1 MSSMIGKIRRT
12 VLSKMMLR
20 SIIVLSVSILLVE
33 FLAYRQ
39 ASKQIVD
46 LTEERQLELTA
57 LYAERFDQTIETV
70 EIDLRSIAGLPSLRD
85 YFVNRQYDLQAEAS
99 QQLDGV
105 AGFLLRLYARNR
117 AYSEIKISGQNG
129 EKFLTLHKGYVSRNK
144 VDPID
149 YFAPELTPQQRANLS
164 AGFVDEGVQP
174 GSGDEGDTLLYS
186 YGLSVQGEP
195 VGRVSISYDMV
206 KLTEDL
212 RGQKLFQTGH
222 LAIFSQDGEI
232 IYAPGLQVGDRLEAV
247 RPSLW
252 ARLTGMT
259 LPGTK
264 RFENAEERGFLVSA
278 TAMRA
283 KPWIIAAIAPERE
296 MFADLNRSRNVIS
309 GLVIIAILLELL
321 AVYWFTRNLI
331 TQPVNQLLEGTRAV
345 HSGDLGHTV
354 MIDSNDEFGE
364 LAGSFNHMTRSLK
377 DSISNL
383 EMEIERRAKAEEELQ
398 HAHDGLEQRVAD
410 RTKDLE
416 TEIAHRAAAQTALRK
431 SEEKFRDYTAV
442 SSDWV
447 WEMGPDFKINYISER
462 AFDALGIPAE
472 EIIGREANEG
482 ADSGYMHEEWE
493 VFRQLIRERRKF
505 KEFQYRYNHPDG
517 RIRYIRISG
526 KPIFD
531 EKGAFVGYRGTGT
544 DVTEAMK
551 TQEEMQKAKTEAE
564 HANEAKSEFLA
575 KMSHELRTPLNAVIG
590 YADVMREGIF
600 GTIEN
605 ERYQEYLTHIHGSG
619 THLLGLIDEILDLS
633 KIEAGHVEL
642 QPEIFEISRFA
653 ENILTTI
660 TPMAKA
666 RMNNLTVSFHEDI
679 GEIHADKSRLNQI
692 LLNLLSNA
700 CKFTEGGD
708 VSLTVE
714 AENDGREVVFAVS
727 DTGIGIPEEKMADL
741 FEEFTQVHPEMVRS
755 YGGTGL
761 GLSISKS
768 LCEMMGGSIS
778 VESEPDQGSTFTIRM
793 PRGKV

>member
-1 MSSMIGKIRRT
+1 MSSIIGKIRRT

-20 SIIVLSVSILLVE
+20 SIIVLSLSILLVE

-39 ASKQIVD
+39 ASKQIVQ

-57 LYAERFDQTIETV
+57 LYAERFDQIVEAV
-70 EIDLRSIAGLPSLRD
+70 EIDLRSVAGLPSLRD

-99 QQLDGV
+99 QQLDNV
-105 AGFLLRLYARNR
+105 TEFLLRLYERNR
-117 AYSEIKISGQNG
+117 AYSKIELSARNG
-129 EKFLTLHKGYVSRNK
+129 EKPLTVHKGDAFRHK
-144 VDPID
+144 IEPID
-149 YFAPELTPQQRANLS
+149 YFGPELTPQEKTNLS
-164 AGFVDEGVQP
+164 AGFVDEGVRQ
-174 GSGDEGDTLLYS
+174 GQGDDGDTLLYS

-195 VGRVSISYDMV
+195 VGRVFISYDFGE
-206 KLTEDL
+206 LTQDL
-212 RGQKLFQTGH
+212 RSQKLFETGH
-222 LAIFSQDGEI
+222 LAIFTQDGEI
-232 IYAPGLQVGDRLEAV
+232 VYAPGLQTGDRLETV
-247 RPSLW
+247 RPGLW
-252 ARLTGMT
+252 RRLAEMT
-259 LPGTK
+259 LPGTGQ
-264 RFENAEERGFLVSA
+264 FENAMDRGFLVSA

-296 MFADLNRSRNVIS
+296 MFADLNRSRNVIT

-321 AVYWFTRNLI
+321 AVYWFTDHLI
-331 TQPVNQLLEGTRAV
+331 TRPVNRLLDGTRAV
-345 HSGDLGHTV
+345 HSGKLDHTV

-377 DSISNL
+377 DSISEL
-383 EMEIERRAKAEEELQ
+383 ERENERRAKAEEELR
-398 HAHDGLEQRVAD
+398 HAHDGLEQRVAE

-416 TEIAHRAAAQTALRK
+416 AEIARRAAAQKALRK

-447 WEMGPDFKINYISER
+447 WETGPDFKVTYISER
-462 AFDALGIPAE
+462 AFDALGVPAE

-482 ADSGYMHEEWE
+482 VDTGYKHEEWE

-517 RIRYIRISG
+517 RIRYIRVSG

-531 EKGAFVGYRGTGT
+531 EKGAFAGYRGTGT

-551 TQEEMQKAKTEAE
+551 TQEEIRKAKTEAE

-600 GTIEN
+600 GSIEN

-642 QPEIFEISRFA
+642 QPETFELSRFV
-653 ENILTTI
+653 ENTLTTV

-666 RMNNLTVSFHEDI
+666 RMNNLSMICPKNI
-679 GEIHADKSRLNQI
+679 GDIHADKSRLNQI

-700 CKFTEGGD
+700 CKFTEEGD
-708 VSLTVE
+708 VTLTVE
-714 AENDGREVVFAVS
+714 TENDGREVVFAVC
-727 DTGIGIPEEKMADL
+727 DTGIGIPENKMSDL

-778 VESEPDQGSTFTIRM
+778 VESLPDQGSTFTIRM
-793 PRGKV
+793 PRGEV